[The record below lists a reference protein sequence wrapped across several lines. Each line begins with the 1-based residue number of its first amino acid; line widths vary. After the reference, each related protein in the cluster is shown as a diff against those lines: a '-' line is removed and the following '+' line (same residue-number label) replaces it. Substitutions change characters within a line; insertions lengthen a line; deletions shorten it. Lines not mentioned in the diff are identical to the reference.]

1 MEIEKEE
8 KKIEKDMFMLILGVN
23 LVIYILVFF
32 FFFFFI
38 ERKIKNKK

>member
-32 FFFFFI
+32 FFFFYW
-38 ERKIKNKK
+38 KKNKK

>member
-1 MEIEKEE
+1 MKIEKEE

-32 FFFFFI
+32 FFFFI

>member
-32 FFFFFI
+32 FFFFLLK
-38 ERKIKNKK
+38 EK

>member
-1 MEIEKEE
+1 
-8 KKIEKDMFMLILGVN
+8 LILGVN

-38 ERKIKNKK
+38 ERKIKNKKWKA